1 MSIPRAGSPA
11 TVRLAERGPTDANRP
26 TLRSEIARLDNI
38 LDVQEKAIESLAKV
52 LEPVMLST
60 TIGGEPLRE
69 PEPPLCDVVR
79 AMRELAD
86 RVSAAT
92 RSLEQ
97 INAALAI

>member
-1 MSIPRAGSPA
+1 MSIGVHGEKA
-11 TVRLAERGPTDANRP
+11 TVRLAERGPIDSNRP
-26 TLRSEIARLDNI
+26 TLRSEIARLDNV
-38 LDVQEKAIESLAKV
+38 LDAHEKAVESLAKV

-79 AMRELAD
+79 AMREVAD

-92 RSLEQ
+92 RNLEQ